1 MGRDSS
7 VERNTMVE
15 DEGLLIQ
22 PSTGITWSIGYT
34 HNLGNF
40 QSLRLDVS
48 VNDFTREGETVRDAS
63 ERVYRF
69 AEQELAKKID
79 EAKDTFDK

>member
-1 MGRDSS
+1 MEEKEALL
-7 VERNTMVE
+7 VE
-15 DEGLLIQ
+15 

-34 HNLGNF
+34 HNMGNF

-48 VNDFTREGETVRDAS
+48 VNDFTRDGESVAQAS

-69 AEQELAKKID
+69 AEQELVKKIE
-79 EAKDTFDK
+79 EAKEAFASFD